1 MPKGSD
7 LGYLNNMHTEF
18 ENNSCYIKG
27 DDRRKWD
34 KEFGI
39 KHYAGCVFYTV
50 KGFVDKN
57 RDVQQ
62 DVLFDFMSR
71 SKNVFVQ
78 ELTSYQVC
86 IFNLCINKCFYLI
99 FFIVGFVG

>member
-7 LGYLNNMHTEF
+7 IGYLNNMHMEF
-18 ENNSCYIKG
+18 ESNNCYIKG
-27 DDRRKWD
+27 EDRRKWD

-39 KHYAGCVFYTV
+39 KHYAGVVYYTV

-62 DVLFDFMSR
+62 DVFFDFMSR
-71 SKNVFVQ
+71 SKNIFVQ
-78 ELTSYQVC
+78 ELTSFQVT
-86 IFNLCINKCFYLI
+86 
-99 FFIVGFVG
+99 